1 MRISALI
8 VASLMALLAHA
19 SLQAQ
24 AAGYESRE
32 MPVVQEGGLDSV
44 RVSLLTCSP
53 GQEIYSLYGHTAIR
67 CTNYTWN
74 KDFVFNYGVF
84 SFSQPHFIWR
94 FMLGKCDYM
103 VDAVYFD
110 GFLDAYAER
119 GSRVTEQVLGLS
131 REEANWVLAYLI
143 ENCCP
148 ENRQYRYNFLYN
160 NCTTKVRDVIEHCV
174 HGRVVYPA
182 RNPRQTTR
190 QILHHYTQGHPW
202 AAEGNDFLLG
212 SAVDTLASDRAS
224 MFAPERMM
232 EYAGGA
238 SIVGEDGQTR
248 PLVCETLVLTPGREV
263 PVEREFPLSPRQLG
277 WGMLALCLL
286 IVLAEVRAGHVCTL
300 WSVLLLLVQGLV
312 GVLLFFMF
320 LFSEHPAVDSNWL
333 VWPFTPLA
341 LLGVGIVL
349 CGGRRARAYWWTAY
363 FCFLTLF
370 LLFYPLIPQ
379 DFGNIV
385 VPLTM
390 CLLTRPVGFYIC
402 CRREKE
408 SE

>member
-1 MRISALI
+1 MRICTLI
-8 VASLMALLAHA
+8 VACLVSLLAQVFA
-19 SLQAQ
+19 QTQAR
-24 AAGYESRE
+24 APESRE
-32 MPVVQEGGLDSV
+32 MPVEQEGGLDSV

-53 GQEIYSLYGHTAIR
+53 GQEVYSLYGHTAIR
-67 CTNYTWN
+67 CTNYTWD

-94 FMLGKCDYM
+94 FVLGKCDYM

-131 REEANWVLAYLI
+131 REEACEVLAYLI
-143 ENCCP
+143 ENCRP

-160 NCTTKVRDVIEHCV
+160 NCTTRVRDVIEHCA
-174 HGRVVYPA
+174 HGTVVYPVDSA
-182 RNPRQTTR
+182 RLTTR
-190 QILHHYTQGHPW
+190 EILHSYTQGHPW
-202 AAEGNDFLLG
+202 AAEGNDLLLG
-212 SAVDTLASDRAS
+212 SAVDTLVSDRAS

-238 SIVGEDGQTR
+238 SIVGEDGHTR
-248 PLVCETLVLTPGREV
+248 PLVAETLVLTPGREV
-263 PVEREFPLSPRQLG
+263 PVEREFPLSPRQVG

-286 IVLAEVRAGHVCTL
+286 MLVAEVCAGRVFTL
-300 WSVLLLLVQGLV
+300 WSALLLLLQGLV
-312 GVLLFFMF
+312 GALLLFMF

-349 CGGRRARAYWWTAY
+349 WGGRRARAYWWAAY

-402 CRREKE
+402 CRRKRK
-408 SE
+408 